1 MIVFNK
7 LQATEVH
14 WACRGG
20 SLPVLE
26 ALLNHG
32 AKLDSRDKVE
42 AVIWLQ
48 LCFNNSWCGLKCLF
62 KSHLS
67 LASQHSPSCSSQDRT
82 LWMCWTSHTLR
93 RRHQRKRHSKKC
105 DFESVNSWI
114 KILMITFKCHS
125 VTGGWHTNAWCC
137 QTKSLQTY
145 PASSDAR
152 RRLKTQELC
161 KNF

>member
-1 MIVFNK
+1 MVAFNK

-48 LCFNNSWCGLKCLF
+48 ICFNNSWCGLKCLF
-62 KSHLS
+62 RSHLMS
-67 LASQHSPSCSSQDRT
+67 LASQHSPSCGSQDRT
-82 LWMCWTSHTLR
+82 LRMCWTSHTLR
-93 RRHQRKRHSKKC
+93 HRRQRKRHSKKC
-105 DFESVNSWI
+105 GNMDFESVNSWI
-114 KILMITFKCHS
+114 NILMVTFN
-125 VTGGWHTNAWCC
+125 VI
-137 QTKSLQTY
+137 L
-145 PASSDAR
+145 
-152 RRLKTQELC
+152 
-161 KNF
+161 